1 VKISEPIEIKNNFLL
16 SIGENFIVIT
26 FGLENDMLL
35 SEKNNTENDEIYKN
49 FINLNIFSENIKHG
63 NINFSPNQSPISI
76 GRSPECDIIINDNML
91 SRFHCFIEYKNGR
104 WYITDGYIEENSIKK
119 STNGTWIYAF
129 DDILVKNGMT
139 FKANKNIFICT
150 LE

>member
-91 SRFHCFIEYKNGR
+91 SRFHCFIEYKNGK
-104 WYITDGYIEENSIKK
+104 WYVTDGYIEGNFNKK

-150 LE
+150 FQ

>member
-1 VKISEPIEIKNNFLL
+1 MG
-16 SIGENFIVIT
+16 IGENFIVIT

-35 SEKNNTENDEIYKN
+35 SENNNIEKDDYKN

-63 NINFSPNQSPISI
+63 NINFSPNKSPISI
-76 GRSPECDIIINDNML
+76 GRSPECDVIIDDNML
-91 SRFHCFIEYKNGR
+91 SRFHCFIEYKSGK
-104 WYITDGYIEENSIKK
+104 WYVTDGYIEENTIKK

-129 DDILVKNGMT
+129 DDILIKNEMT

-150 LE
+150 FE